1 MKQTILKYSS
11 LLALLSAPFFS
22 TQTFAAECQTGA
34 SPDDSCTIDVSD
46 ITYTLTGDINTNTT
60 DNIIDFGAGANSNT
74 LNFIGNITSEGL
86 DARAFSFS
94 NNDGN
99 TLTMTGNIITEGNG
113 AEGIKLFP
121 GVTNANINMT
131 GNITT
136 TGILAYGIY
145 SDTSDS
151 NTTTMTGNISTEDAT
166 GIILRGSSANITNM
180 IGSISTQ
187 GVNAHGIS
195 INTSTANITTMTG
208 NISTTDLASYGIL
221 LTGSDSNTTNMTG
234 NISTTKAGS
243 HGIYLIESDSN
254 TTIMSG
260 NITTEGISAHGIFLS
275 NSKTNNTINMTG
287 NIISSG
293 SNAIGIHLQNNSD
306 SNFIN
311 MTGNITSSEAG
322 AYGISIN
329 SSDSNTVT
337 MIGNISTTGAGAYGI
352 LLVSGSESNTIN
364 MTGNIKTTANVAH
377 GIYLNTV
384 DSNTATVN
392 GNITT
397 TGTDTRG
404 LFLDASDSNNIT
416 INGNIITSDNGGSA
430 EPIYLQFSDS
440 NTITLS
446 GAAHSLGGDQSISVN
461 STSQNNTF
469 IFKRGAS
476 FIGGLENNGGTT
488 NTLRF
493 DMGKASSYN
502 LDTDGTTWTLEDL
515 YKPIVEGS
523 AKSMG
528 VADIDN
534 QAHILYRRMDPI
546 NDVLSERQRLYK
558 AGQRPTGYYMDSYY
572 GHDKRD
578 KYYSEISG
586 NAGGVTVG
594 YVLENTQTPME
605 VLVNFEVSQDNYGLG
620 LAKQTTESNSLLAG
634 LFLPAIAEDVMG
646 GNLSAKV
653 LVGMSDNDAKRTVL
667 NNSLGTGT
675 ASEKVSGDYT
685 SSYISAGAE
694 WLTEF
699 LKVER
704 VTHELSVGAD
714 LVQAYNE
721 DYTAGEYKVDSRDM
735 TQIQSRILYGMT
747 YKNAKKTVDV
757 NTRFG
762 VSNQYMVS
770 GDKQDYKI
778 NGTSVSYTGDDN
790 SFYYTA
796 ALGAKYYLAD
806 NTNLYVD
813 TKYGQSSDDI
823 QNLTVDF
830 GFISRF

>member
-1 MKQTILKYSS
+1 MKKTTLKYSS
-11 LLALLSAPFFS
+11 LLALLSVPFFS
-22 TQTFAAECQTGA
+22 TQTLAAECATGSA
-34 SPDDSCTIDVSD
+34 PAAGCTIDVD
-46 ITYTLTGDINTNTT
+46 NITYTQTGDISPASGTSGIAFTS
-60 DNIIDFGAGANSNT
+60 GADSNT
-74 LNFIGNITSEGL
+74 LN
-86 DARAFSFS
+86 
-94 NNDGN
+94 
-99 TLTMTGNIITEGNG
+99 LTGGISTTGNL
-113 AEGIKLFP
+113 AS
-121 GVTNANINMT
+121 
-131 GNITT
+131 
-136 TGILAYGIY
+136 GILLNQ
-145 SDTSDS
+145 SDN
-151 NTTTMTGNISTEDAT
+151 NTINVTGNISTAGT
-166 GIILRGSSANITNM
+166 GSDGLLFESSLN
-180 IGSISTQ
+180 
-187 GVNAHGIS
+187 
-195 INTSTANITTMTG
+195 NTTTITG
-208 NISTTDLASYGIL
+208 NID
-221 LTGSDSNTTNMTG
+221 TTNDEASG
-234 NISTTKAGS
+234 LHFKNINVPGVPFPISGGGGYRPPPK
-243 HGIYLIESDSN
+243 HI
-254 TTIMSG
+254 TTI
-260 NITTEGISAHGIFLS
+260 T
-275 NSKTNNTINMTG
+275 
-287 NIISSG
+287 
-293 SNAIGIHLQNNSD
+293 
-306 SNFIN
+306 
-311 MTGNITSSEAG
+311 
-322 AYGISIN
+322 
-329 SSDSNTVT
+329 
-337 MIGNISTTGAGAYGI
+337 GNISTTGAGA
-352 LLVSGSESNTIN
+352 SGLYLENNNINIPGYNPNVPFPISGVLPPINHFTTI
-364 MTGNIKTTANVAH
+364 TGNISTTGAGATGLLFMQSTYNTTTITGNISTTGSSASGLLFGDRTDELSASNNTTTITGNISTTGSSAYGLHFNNAYANTTTIT
-377 GIYLNTV
+377 GNISTLGTGSDGLLFNITEFNTTTITGNISTIGNGSNGLLFLQST
-384 DSNTATVN
+384 SNTTTIT

-397 TGTDTRG
+397 SGT
-404 LFLDASDSNNIT
+404 
-416 INGNIITSDNGGSA
+416 GGSS
-430 EPIYLQFSDS
+430 EPIRFTNSDS

-446 GAAHSLGGDQSISVN
+446 GAARSLGGDQAILLDTN
-461 STSQNNTF
+461 SRFNTF
-469 IFKRGAS
+469 IFKQGAS

-488 NTLRF
+488 NKLIF

-502 LDTDGTTWTLEDL
+502 LDTDGTTWTLEDTS
-515 YKPIVEGS
+515 KPIVSGS

-534 QAHILYRRMDPI
+534 QAHILYRRMDPV
-546 NDVLSERQRLYK
+546 NDVLSERQRLYTE
-558 AGQRPTGYYMDSYY
+558 GQRPTGYYMDSYY

-578 KYYSEISG
+578 EDQSEISG

-594 YVLENTQTPME
+594 YVLENTETPME
-605 VLVNFEVSQDNYGLG
+605 VLVNFEVSQDNYGAG

-667 NNSLGTGT
+667 NNNLGTST

-735 TQIQSRILYGMT
+735 TQIQSRVLYGMT
-747 YKNAKKTVDV
+747 YKNLAKTVDV

-762 VSNQYMVS
+762 VSNQYMVA

-778 NGTSVSYTGDDN
+778 NETSVSYTGDDN

>member
-11 LLALLSAPFFS
+11 LLALLGSPLIS
-22 TQTFAAECQTGA
+22 SQTYAAECATGA
-34 SPDDSCTIDVSD
+34 SPDDSCEIEVSNT
-46 ITYTLTGDINTNTT
+46 TYTLTGDINTNTT

-94 NNDGN
+94 DNDGN
-99 TLTMTGNIITEGNG
+99 TLTMTGSIITEGNG
-113 AEGIKLFP
+113 ANGIKLFP

-136 TGILAYGIY
+136 SGTAAYGIGMIESDSNTTTLTGDITTTGGFNVVTSY
-145 SDTSDS
+145 SAYGIGLENSDSNTTTMIGNISTIGYDADGIVLSASDFNTTILSGGITTTGNFADGITLLRGSDS
-151 NTTTMTGNISTEDAT
+151 NTTTMTGNITTSGLSAD
-166 GIILRGSSANITNM
+166 GIQLDS
-180 IGSISTQ
+180 
-187 GVNAHGIS
+187 
-195 INTSTANITTMTG
+195 
-208 NISTTDLASYGIL
+208 
-221 LTGSDSNTTNMTG
+221 SDSNIVNMTG
-234 NISTTKAGS
+234 NIITSGLLS
-243 HGIYLIESDSN
+243 YGMYVSESDS
-254 TTIMSG
+254 
-260 NITTEGISAHGIFLS
+260 
-275 NSKTNNTINMTG
+275 NTINMTG
-287 NIISSG
+287 NIITSG
-293 SNAIGIHLQNNSD
+293 LGAAGIGLEN
-306 SNFIN
+306 
-311 MTGNITSSEAG
+311 
-322 AYGISIN
+322 
-329 SSDSNTVT
+329 SDSNTVNWVGGMT
-337 MIGNISTTGAGAYGI
+337 STNIGQHAILLNDSDSNTISMTGNINSTGLGSTGI
-352 LLVSGSESNTIN
+352 WIETGSESNTIN
-364 MTGNIKTTANVAH
+364 VTGDINVTGQNAS
-377 GIYLNTV
+377 GLYLR
-384 DSNTATVN
+384 A
-392 GNITT
+392 G
-397 TGTDTRG
+397 
-404 LFLDASDSNNIT
+404 SDSNNIT
-416 INGNIITSDNGGSA
+416 INGNIITSGTDGDS
-430 EPIYLQFSDS
+430 EPILLSNSDS
-440 NTITLS
+440 NTFTLS
-446 GAAHSLGGDQSISVN
+446 GAVHSLGGDQAISVN
-461 STSQNNTF
+461 STSQSNTF
-469 IFKRGAS
+469 TFKRGAS

-488 NTLRF
+488 NKLIF

-502 LDTDGTTWTLEDL
+502 LDTDGTTWTLEDP
-515 YKPIVEGS
+515 YKPIVSGS

-546 NDVLSERQRLYK
+546 NDVLSERQRLYTE
-558 AGQRPTGYYMDSYY
+558 GQRPTGYYMDSYY

-578 KYYSEISG
+578 EDYSEISG

-605 VLVNFEVSQDNYGLG
+605 VLVNFEVSQDNYGSG
-620 LAKQTTESNSLLAG
+620 LAKQITESNSLLAG
-634 LFLPAIAEDVMG
+634 LYLPAIAEDVMG

-667 NNSLGTGT
+667 NNSLGTST

-704 VTHELSVGAD
+704 VSHELSVGAD

-735 TQIQSRILYGMT
+735 TQIQSRVLYGMT
-747 YKNAKKTVDV
+747 YKNLAKTVDV

-762 VSNQYMVS
+762 VSNQYMVA

-796 ALGAKYYLAD
+796 GLGAKYYLAD
-806 NTNLYVD
+806 NSNLYVD

>member
-11 LLALLSAPFFS
+11 LLALLGSPLIS
-22 TQTFAAECQTGA
+22 SQTYAAECATGA
-34 SPDDSCTIDVSD
+34 SPDDSCEIEVSNT
-46 ITYTLTGDINTNTT
+46 TYTLTGDINTNTT

-74 LNFIGNITSEGL
+74 LNFIGDINSEGL

-94 NNDGN
+94 DNDGN
-99 TLTMTGNIITEGNG
+99 TLTMTGSIITEGNG
-113 AEGIKLFP
+113 ANGIKLFP

-136 TGILAYGIY
+136 SGTAAYGIGMIESDSNTTTLTGDITTTGGFNVVTSY
-145 SDTSDS
+145 SAYGIGLENSDSNTTTMIGNISTIGYDADGIVLSASDFNTTILSGGITTTGNFADGITLLRGSDS
-151 NTTTMTGNISTEDAT
+151 NTTTMTGNITTSGLSAD
-166 GIILRGSSANITNM
+166 GIQLDS
-180 IGSISTQ
+180 
-187 GVNAHGIS
+187 
-195 INTSTANITTMTG
+195 
-208 NISTTDLASYGIL
+208 
-221 LTGSDSNTTNMTG
+221 SDSNIVNMTG
-234 NISTTKAGS
+234 NIITSGLLS
-243 HGIYLIESDSN
+243 YGMYVSESDS
-254 TTIMSG
+254 
-260 NITTEGISAHGIFLS
+260 
-275 NSKTNNTINMTG
+275 NTINMTG
-287 NIISSG
+287 NIITSG
-293 SNAIGIHLQNNSD
+293 LGAAGIGLEN
-306 SNFIN
+306 
-311 MTGNITSSEAG
+311 
-322 AYGISIN
+322 
-329 SSDSNTVT
+329 SDSNTVNWVGGMT
-337 MIGNISTTGAGAYGI
+337 STNIGQHAILLNDSDSNTISMTGNINSTGLGSTGI
-352 LLVSGSESNTIN
+352 WIETGSESNTIN
-364 MTGNIKTTANVAH
+364 VTGDINVTGQNAS
-377 GIYLNTV
+377 GLYLR
-384 DSNTATVN
+384 A
-392 GNITT
+392 G
-397 TGTDTRG
+397 
-404 LFLDASDSNNIT
+404 SDSNNIT
-416 INGNIITSDNGGSA
+416 INGNIITSGTDGDS
-430 EPIYLQFSDS
+430 EPILLSNSDS
-440 NTITLS
+440 NTFTLS
-446 GAAHSLGGDQSISVN
+446 GAVHSLGGDQAISVN
-461 STSQNNTF
+461 STSQSNTF
-469 IFKRGAS
+469 TFKRGAS

-488 NTLRF
+488 NKLIF

-502 LDTDGTTWTLEDL
+502 LDTDGTTWTLEDP
-515 YKPIVEGS
+515 YKPIVSGS

-546 NDVLSERQRLYK
+546 NDVLSERQRLYTE
-558 AGQRPTGYYMDSYY
+558 GQRPTGYYMDSYY

-578 KYYSEISG
+578 EDYSEISG

-605 VLVNFEVSQDNYGLG
+605 VLVNFEVSQDNYGSG
-620 LAKQTTESNSLLAG
+620 LAKQITESNSLLAG
-634 LFLPAIAEDVMG
+634 LYLPAIAEDVMG

-667 NNSLGTGT
+667 NNSLGTST

-704 VTHELSVGAD
+704 VSHELSVGAD

-735 TQIQSRILYGMT
+735 TQIQSRVLYGMT
-747 YKNAKKTVDV
+747 YKNLAKTVDV

-762 VSNQYMVS
+762 VSNQYMVA

-796 ALGAKYYLAD
+796 GLGAKYYLAD

>member
-1 MKQTILKYSS
+1 M
-11 LLALLSAPFFS
+11 
-22 TQTFAAECQTGA
+22 AAECDLAVNTPGEIIG
-34 SPDDSCTIDVSD
+34 PCTIGVVQANETFDLIGNISPGNGNVG
-46 ITYTLTGDINTNTT
+46 IT
-60 DNIIDFGAGANSNT
+60 FSAGPNT
-74 LNFIGNITSEGL
+74 LNFTGDIGSDEAERDAILFNSTDNNVLNMIGNLSTTGNF
-86 DARAFSFS
+86 DAGIHLSSSSLNTIVVDGNISSTNGHGFNIESSNS
-94 NNDGN
+94 NNI
-99 TLTMTGNIITEGNG
+99 TMTGNIVSKLDGFRILSAGSNTINLTGDITTSGTNG
-113 AEGIKLFP
+113 EGIIITS
-121 GVTNANINMT
+121 GDSNTINVT

-136 TGILAYGIY
+136 TG
-145 SDTSDS
+145 D
-151 NTTTMTGNISTEDAT
+151 
-166 GIILRGSSANITNM
+166 
-180 IGSISTQ
+180 
-187 GVNAHGIS
+187 NAAGL
-195 INTSTANITTMTG
+195 
-208 NISTTDLASYGIL
+208 DL
-221 LTGSDSNTTNMTG
+221 N
-234 NISTTKAGS
+234 
-243 HGIYLIESDSN
+243 
-254 TTIMSG
+254 
-260 NITTEGISAHGIFLS
+260 
-275 NSKTNNTINMTG
+275 
-287 NIISSG
+287 
-293 SNAIGIHLQNNSD
+293 
-306 SNFIN
+306 
-311 MTGNITSSEAG
+311 
-322 AYGISIN
+322 
-329 SSDSNTVT
+329 
-337 MIGNISTTGAGAYGI
+337 
-352 LLVSGSESNTIN
+352 
-364 MTGNIKTTANVAH
+364 
-377 GIYLNTV
+377 
-384 DSNTATVN
+384 
-392 GNITT
+392 
-397 TGTDTRG
+397 
-404 LFLDASDSNNIT
+404 ASDSNNIT
-416 INGNIITSDNGGSA
+416 INGDITTSSTGGSG
-430 EPIYLQFSDS
+430 EPIRFTNSDS

-446 GAAHSLGGDQSISVN
+446 GAAHSLGGDQAISVDAD
-461 STSQNNTF
+461 SQSNTF
-469 IFKRGAS
+469 IFKQGAS

-493 DMGKASSYN
+493 DMGKAASYN
-502 LDTDGTTWTLEDL
+502 LDTDGTTWTLEDTS
-515 YKPIVEGS
+515 KPIVSGS

-546 NDVLSERQRLYK
+546 NDVLSERQRLYTE
-558 AGQRPTGYYMDSYY
+558 GQRPTGYYMDSYY

-578 KYYSEISG
+578 EDQSEISG

-594 YVLENTQTPME
+594 YVLENTETPME
-605 VLVNFEVSQDNYGLG
+605 VLVNFEVSQDNYGAG

-667 NNSLGTGT
+667 NNNLGTST

-762 VSNQYMVS
+762 VSNQYMVA

-778 NGTSVSYTGDDN
+778 NETSVSYTGDDN

-823 QNLTVDF
+823 QNLTIDF

>member
-1 MKQTILKYSS
+1 MKKTTLKYSS
-11 LLALLSAPFFS
+11 LLALLSVPFFS
-22 TQTFAAECQTGA
+22 TQTLAAECATGSA
-34 SPDDSCTIDVSD
+34 PAAGCTIDVD
-46 ITYTLTGDINTNTT
+46 NITYTQTGDISPASGTSGIAFTS
-60 DNIIDFGAGANSNT
+60 GADSNT
-74 LNFIGNITSEGL
+74 LN
-86 DARAFSFS
+86 
-94 NNDGN
+94 
-99 TLTMTGNIITEGNG
+99 LTGGISTTGNL
-113 AEGIKLFP
+113 AS
-121 GVTNANINMT
+121 
-131 GNITT
+131 
-136 TGILAYGIY
+136 GILLNQ
-145 SDTSDS
+145 SDN
-151 NTTTMTGNISTEDAT
+151 NTINVTGNISTAGT
-166 GIILRGSSANITNM
+166 GSDGLLFESSLN
-180 IGSISTQ
+180 
-187 GVNAHGIS
+187 
-195 INTSTANITTMTG
+195 NTTTITG
-208 NISTTDLASYGIL
+208 NID
-221 LTGSDSNTTNMTG
+221 TTNDEASG
-234 NISTTKAGS
+234 LHFKNINVPGVPFPISGGGGYRPPPK
-243 HGIYLIESDSN
+243 HI
-254 TTIMSG
+254 TTI
-260 NITTEGISAHGIFLS
+260 T
-275 NSKTNNTINMTG
+275 
-287 NIISSG
+287 
-293 SNAIGIHLQNNSD
+293 
-306 SNFIN
+306 
-311 MTGNITSSEAG
+311 
-322 AYGISIN
+322 
-329 SSDSNTVT
+329 
-337 MIGNISTTGAGAYGI
+337 GNISTTGAGA
-352 LLVSGSESNTIN
+352 SGLYLENNNINIPGYNPNVPFPISGVLPPINHFTTI
-364 MTGNIKTTANVAH
+364 TGNISTTGAGATGLLFMQSTYNTTTITGNISTTGSSASGLLFGDRTDELSASNNTTTITGNISTTGSTAYGLHFNNAYANTTT
-377 GIYLNTV
+377 IT
-384 DSNTATVN
+384 

-397 TGTDTRG
+397 SGT
-404 LFLDASDSNNIT
+404 
-416 INGNIITSDNGGSA
+416 GGSS
-430 EPIYLQFSDS
+430 EPIRFTNSDS

-446 GAAHSLGGDQSISVN
+446 GAARSLGGDQAILLDTN
-461 STSQNNTF
+461 SQFNTF
-469 IFKRGAS
+469 IFKQGAS

-502 LDTDGTTWTLEDL
+502 LDTDGTTWTLEDTS
-515 YKPIVEGS
+515 KPIVSGS

-534 QAHILYRRMDPI
+534 QAHILYRRMDPV
-546 NDVLSERQRLYK
+546 NDVLSERQRLYTE
-558 AGQRPTGYYMDSYY
+558 GQRPTGYYMDSYY

-578 KYYSEISG
+578 EDQSEISG

-594 YVLENTQTPME
+594 YVLENTETPME
-605 VLVNFEVSQDNYGLG
+605 VLVNFEVSQDNYGAG

-667 NNSLGTGT
+667 NNNLGTST

-735 TQIQSRILYGMT
+735 TQIQSRVLYGMT
-747 YKNAKKTVDV
+747 YKNLAKTVDV

-762 VSNQYMVS
+762 VSNQYMVA

-778 NGTSVSYTGDDN
+778 NETSVSYTGDDN

>member
-11 LLALLSAPFFS
+11 LLALLGSPLIS
-22 TQTFAAECQTGA
+22 SQTYAAECATGA
-34 SPDDSCTIDVSD
+34 SPDDSCEIEVSNT
-46 ITYTLTGDINTNTT
+46 TYTLTGDINTNTT

-94 NNDGN
+94 DNDGN
-99 TLTMTGNIITEGNG
+99 TLTMTGSIITEGNG
-113 AEGIKLFP
+113 ANGIKLFP

-136 TGILAYGIY
+136 SGTAAYGIGMIESDSNTTTLTGDITTTGGFNVVTSY
-145 SDTSDS
+145 SAYGIGLENSDSNTTTMIGNISTIGYDADGIVLSASDFNTTILSGGITTTGNFADGITLLRGSDS
-151 NTTTMTGNISTEDAT
+151 NTTTMTGNITTSGLSAD
-166 GIILRGSSANITNM
+166 GIQLDS
-180 IGSISTQ
+180 
-187 GVNAHGIS
+187 
-195 INTSTANITTMTG
+195 
-208 NISTTDLASYGIL
+208 
-221 LTGSDSNTTNMTG
+221 SDSNIVNMTG
-234 NISTTKAGS
+234 NIITSGLLS
-243 HGIYLIESDSN
+243 YGMYVSESDS
-254 TTIMSG
+254 
-260 NITTEGISAHGIFLS
+260 
-275 NSKTNNTINMTG
+275 NTINMTG
-287 NIISSG
+287 NIITSG
-293 SNAIGIHLQNNSD
+293 LGAAGIGLEN
-306 SNFIN
+306 
-311 MTGNITSSEAG
+311 
-322 AYGISIN
+322 
-329 SSDSNTVT
+329 SDSNTVNWVGGMT
-337 MIGNISTTGAGAYGI
+337 STNIGQHAILLNDSDSNTISMTGNINSTGLGSTGI
-352 LLVSGSESNTIN
+352 WIETGSESNTIN
-364 MTGNIKTTANVAH
+364 VTGDINVTGQNAS
-377 GIYLNTV
+377 GLYLR
-384 DSNTATVN
+384 A
-392 GNITT
+392 G
-397 TGTDTRG
+397 
-404 LFLDASDSNNIT
+404 SDSNNIT
-416 INGNIITSDNGGSA
+416 INGNIITSGTDGDS
-430 EPIYLQFSDS
+430 EPILLSNSDS
-440 NTITLS
+440 NTFTLS
-446 GAAHSLGGDQSISVN
+446 GAVHSLGGDQAISVN
-461 STSQNNTF
+461 STSQSNTF
-469 IFKRGAS
+469 TFKRGAS

-488 NTLRF
+488 NKLIF

-502 LDTDGTTWTLEDL
+502 LDTDGTTWTLEDP
-515 YKPIVEGS
+515 YKPIVSGS

-546 NDVLSERQRLYK
+546 NDVLSERQRLYTE
-558 AGQRPTGYYMDSYY
+558 GQRPTGYYMDSYY

-578 KYYSEISG
+578 EDYSEISG

-605 VLVNFEVSQDNYGLG
+605 VLVNFEVSQDNYGSG
-620 LAKQTTESNSLLAG
+620 LAKQITESNSLLAG
-634 LFLPAIAEDVMG
+634 LYLPAIAEDVMG

-667 NNSLGTGT
+667 NNSLGTST

-735 TQIQSRILYGMT
+735 TQIQSRVLYGMT
-747 YKNAKKTVDV
+747 YKNLAKTVDV

-762 VSNQYMVS
+762 VSNQYMVA

-796 ALGAKYYLAD
+796 GLGAKYYLAD

>member
-1 MKQTILKYSS
+1 
-11 LLALLSAPFFS
+11 
-22 TQTFAAECQTGA
+22 
-34 SPDDSCTIDVSD
+34 
-46 ITYTLTGDINTNTT
+46 
-60 DNIIDFGAGANSNT
+60 
-74 LNFIGNITSEGL
+74 
-86 DARAFSFS
+86 
-94 NNDGN
+94 
-99 TLTMTGNIITEGNG
+99 
-113 AEGIKLFP
+113 
-121 GVTNANINMT
+121 
-131 GNITT
+131 
-136 TGILAYGIY
+136 
-145 SDTSDS
+145 
-151 NTTTMTGNISTEDAT
+151 
-166 GIILRGSSANITNM
+166 
-180 IGSISTQ
+180 
-187 GVNAHGIS
+187 
-195 INTSTANITTMTG
+195 
-208 NISTTDLASYGIL
+208 
-221 LTGSDSNTTNMTG
+221 
-234 NISTTKAGS
+234 
-243 HGIYLIESDSN
+243 
-254 TTIMSG
+254 
-260 NITTEGISAHGIFLS
+260 
-275 NSKTNNTINMTG
+275 
-287 NIISSG
+287 
-293 SNAIGIHLQNNSD
+293 
-306 SNFIN
+306 
-311 MTGNITSSEAG
+311 
-322 AYGISIN
+322 
-329 SSDSNTVT
+329 
-337 MIGNISTTGAGAYGI
+337 
-352 LLVSGSESNTIN
+352 
-364 MTGNIKTTANVAH
+364 
-377 GIYLNTV
+377 
-384 DSNTATVN
+384 
-392 GNITT
+392 
-397 TGTDTRG
+397 
-404 LFLDASDSNNIT
+404 
-416 INGNIITSDNGGSA
+416 
-430 EPIYLQFSDS
+430 
-440 NTITLS
+440 
-446 GAAHSLGGDQSISVN
+446 
-461 STSQNNTF
+461 
-469 IFKRGAS
+469 
-476 FIGGLENNGGTT
+476 
-488 NTLRF
+488 
-493 DMGKASSYN
+493 MGKASSYN

-534 QAHILYRRMDPI
+534 QAHILYRRMDPV

-578 KYYSEISG
+578 EYYSEISG